1 MWVWSMSCFPLQKLF
16 GQCQVA
22 VKEHFPCSFKLPAHL
37 QLENLVALGRRDAEI
52 RGDQPGSGIAA
63 TFASHIDPSL
73 TWDFIAWMH
82 SVTRLLI
89 FVKVSCTAA
98 LQEQ

>member
-1 MWVWSMSCFPLQKLF
+1 M
-16 GQCQVA
+16 
-22 VKEHFPCSFKLPAHL
+22 
-37 QLENLVALGRRDAEI
+37 ALGRRDAEI

-73 TWDFIAWMH
+73 TWDVIAWMH
-82 SVTRLLI
+82 SVTSLPI

-98 LQEQ
+98 LQEQWPYISCITAYCTGIANRLQESSKHEG